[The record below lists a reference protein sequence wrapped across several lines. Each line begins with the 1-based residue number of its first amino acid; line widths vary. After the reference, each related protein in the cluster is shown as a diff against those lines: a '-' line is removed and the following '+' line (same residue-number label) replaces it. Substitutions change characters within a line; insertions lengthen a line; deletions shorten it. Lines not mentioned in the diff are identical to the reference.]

1 MGEREGL
8 NASLVQREV
17 ARRDGAP
24 AKAQRKRVWWGE
36 EVRRRERDLSRLSGA
51 RRGIHSPHRRDG
63 GIDRF
68 TSQSQ
73 ACQPGFAPQGDFL
86 SGQKVTKDPPKAG
99 PSPALWNPPRGTG
112 CACILLVSAL
122 GLERSHRWRGTS
134 TERAYSSVWL
144 FFDCQGLTLV
154 SRCFQ
159 LTGAW
164 LPVAG
169 TPLLQGRPGGGNR
182 PVIGPIAQDS
192 LVWWHG

>member
-1 MGEREGL
+1 M
-8 NASLVQREV
+8 
-17 ARRDGAP
+17 ARRYIGAP

-36 EVRRRERDLSRLSGA
+36 EARRRERDLPRLSGA

-112 CACILLVSAL
+112 CTCVLLVSAL
-122 GLERSHRWRGTS
+122 VLDGSHRWLGGTIDS
-134 TERAYSSVWL
+134 TYFSAGWCFYSPGPYPGKPL
-144 FFDCQGLTLV
+144 FPAMGSQAPGGGNAAC
-154 SRCFQ
+154 
-159 LTGAW
+159 
-164 LPVAG
+164 P
-169 TPLLQGRPGGGNR
+169 GRPGGGNR
-182 PVIGPIAQDS
+182 LAIGPVARIAWCGGS
-192 LVWWHG
+192 NRGHSRGHGPA

>member
-8 NASLVQREV
+8 SASLVQREV

-36 EVRRRERDLSRLSGA
+36 EVRRRERDLPRLSGA

-86 SGQKVTKDPPKAG
+86 NGQKVTKDPPKAG
-99 PSPALWNPPRGTG
+99 PSPALWNPPRRYWLE
-112 CACILLVSAL
+112 CAPFFFWPLARWGHIDGLPFYRLHPLLCWCLLLPPGPYPGVQ
-122 GLERSHRWRGTS
+122 
-134 TERAYSSVWL
+134 L
-144 FFDCQGLTLV
+144 F
-154 SRCFQ
+154 
-159 LTGAW
+159 
-164 LPVAG
+164 PVAAG
-169 TPLLQGRPGGGNR
+169 PALGGGNAAS
-182 PVIGPIAQDS
+182 PG
-192 LVWWHG
+192 